1 MPSDFESAEL
11 AHALAVGRVTAT
23 GARVWLRAAGRR
35 ELELR
40 LIALDS
46 GELCGR
52 GRLTAENAESDFTES
67 FELMDVLQDGPLAAA
82 RSLTPGRAYRVE
94 LWEASGESLLASARF
109 ETAPASAA
117 ETPAHFSF
125 AAMSCH
131 QPFDDAGN
139 LVPFSLRMLRAARKA
154 LREHDVK
161 FALHMGDQIYA
172 DAPQCCS
179 LFDSDFFA
187 RVAPAGRKALLE
199 CTRRE
204 LRAVYHTRYRAFWSM
219 PEYQQ
224 LQAECATYPTMD
236 DHELIDNFGSDPRH
250 AEPAYNQLRLGALD
264 AYYDYQASRVLPV
277 AAFQQTTR
285 EFHYSFRYGA
295 CAVFVMDLRSQRYPR
310 DGQIDVYS
318 TEQLQALTRFLAD
331 SADAA
336 VVALVISV
344 PVLYV
349 DSWFA
354 NTAAT
359 LVGQASDAGDRW
371 TLSAAQRA
379 RDGLLGAIRSHQ
391 RKHPEQRLLLLGGDI
406 HVGCAFRLDW
416 ADGLPSFHQFTSS
429 ALSNYTGRVM
439 SWLAERLPYAATTLE
454 SPDGYKGDVVLID
467 GVKGLNKNPFGGLNL
482 GIVDVHLD
490 AGRAELEFKL
500 VSVRDDSDEPE
511 VVFASGRV

>member
-1 MPSDFESAEL
+1 MPSDFETVEL
-11 AHALAVGRVTAT
+11 SHALAVGCVTASS
-23 GARVWLRAAGRR
+23 ARVWLRAEGGR

-40 LIALDS
+40 LIARDS

-52 GRLTAENAESDFTES
+52 GRLVVQNADSDFTES
-67 FELMDVLQDGPLAAA
+67 FELVDVLKEGAIAAA
-82 RSLTPGRAYRVE
+82 GSLAPGRAYRVD
-94 LWEASGESLLASARF
+94 LLEAAGENLLASARF
-109 ETAPASAA
+109 ETAPASSA

-131 QPFDDAGN
+131 QPYDDAGN
-139 LVPFSLRMLRAARKA
+139 LVPLSLRMLRAARKA
-154 LREHDVK
+154 LRQYDVK

-179 LFDSDFFA
+179 LFNPDFFA

-204 LRAVYHTRYRAFWSM
+204 LRAVYHTRYRAFWGM
-219 PEYQQ
+219 PDYQL

-264 AYYDYQASRVLPV
+264 AYYDYQASRVLPI
-277 AAFQQTTR
+277 AAFNRTTR

-310 DGQIDVYS
+310 AGEIDVYS

-331 SADAA
+331 NADAA

-371 TLSAAQRA
+371 TLSAALRA
-379 RDGLLGAIRSHQ
+379 RDRLLGAIRHHQ
-391 RKHPEQRLLLLGGDI
+391 RMHPEQRLLLLGGDI

-416 ADGLPSFHQFTSS
+416 TDDLPSFHQFTSS

-439 SWLAERLPYAATTLE
+439 SWLAERVPYAATTIE
-454 SPDGYKGDVVLID
+454 SAEGYKGNVVLIE
-467 GVKGLNKNPFGGLNL
+467 GTKGQDKNPFGGLNL

-500 VSVRDDSDEPE
+500 VSVRDDSEEPE